1 MNMVCF
7 HSFMSSLI
15 SSTNVLQFLVYKP
28 FTSLDEFILKY
39 FAAFDAIVNVTI
51 YIISLSLSLFFWG
64 GGQGGCGAPPCG
76 MLDFSSLMRGQICAP
91 CS

>member
-1 MNMVCF
+1 MNMGCF

-51 YIISLSLSLFFWG
+51 YIISLSLSLFLG
-64 GGQGGCGAPPCG
+64 GGAGRVWCTMWHAR
-76 MLDFSSLMRGQICAP
+76 F
-91 CS
+91 